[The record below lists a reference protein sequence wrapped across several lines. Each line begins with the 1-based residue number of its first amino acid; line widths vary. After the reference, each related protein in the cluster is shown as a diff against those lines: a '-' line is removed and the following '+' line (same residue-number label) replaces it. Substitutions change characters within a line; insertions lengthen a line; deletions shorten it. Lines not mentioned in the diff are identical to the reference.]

1 MALELDSLSFD
12 CGDPMRVATFW
23 AQALGFDLDE
33 ESNQGGA
40 WISDPSGRTRGIY
53 FQPVPEPKVAK
64 NRLHIDLRPEVSMDE
79 EVERLRGLGAT
90 VLGRVDEEG
99 SFWTVMTDPEGNEL
113 CVLRGPADGWS
124 PEEDA

>member
-1 MALELDSLSFD
+1 
-12 CGDPMRVATFW
+12 MRVATFW
-23 AQALGFDLDE
+23 AQALGFELDE
-33 ESNQGGA
+33 ESNQSLA

-64 NRLHIDLRPEVSMDE
+64 NRLHMDLRPEISMDE

-90 VLGRVDEEG
+90 VIGRVDEED
-99 SFWTVMTDPEGNEL
+99 SFWTVMADPEGNEF